1 MHLIV
6 PINLLAH
13 VKLLMGFGDKDSLD
27 TETQLRKG
35 AVIRN
40 GKGGRE
46 QKGQKGLADALVL
59 TSHSIL
65 SFVGDIPGMA
75 ATDGLIDLVAHTVS

>member
-1 MHLIV
+1 
-6 PINLLAH
+6 
-13 VKLLMGFGDKDSLD
+13 MGFVDKESLD

-40 GKGGRE
+40 GKGERK
-46 QKGQKGLADALVL
+46 QKGQKGLRDVLVL
-59 TSHSIL
+59 TSYRIH

-75 ATDGLIDLVAHTVS
+75 AADGLIDLVAHTVSYCH